1 MFVAKSVWGTH
12 CAPSI
17 SRIAAARSLTFL
29 SIILAAALGGLP
41 YAAFGAPISYG
52 SFTGTTVDYNNVTE
66 DTTTGDS
73 LPLFGTPVVSGNSI
87 DFNPVGFDAETSGAG
102 GSDDTGAR
110 LTFAIQAHAG
120 SAISNI
126 TFSEAG
132 DTTLAGAGT
141 DSTSTKVTAGGTLT
155 ISEVD
160 GAAVTPIV
168 RPIALTFT
176 PSGGDYGLASDG
188 GGLPIFHTQW
198 TGSLAVNVGQ
208 ILTSAG
214 VPFTFGATNI
224 AVDIVNS
231 LEARSESGTSA
242 LINKNDFG
250 GISITVNIPEPA
262 SGVLLVAGLAGLLV
276 AGRRPRSPHI

>member
-1 MFVAKSVWGTH
+1 MFVATSVWGTR
-12 CAPSI
+12 CARSI

-29 SIILAAALGGLP
+29 SLILAAVIGGLP

-73 LPLFGTPVVSGNSI
+73 LPLFGTPVVSANSI

-110 LTFAIQAHAG
+110 LTFAIQAHTG

-132 DTTLAGAGT
+132 DTTLGGAGT
-141 DSTSTKVTAGGTLT
+141 DLTSTRVTAAGTLT
-155 ISEVD
+155 INAVD
-160 GAAVTPIV
+160 GAPVTPIV

-176 PSGGDYGLASDG
+176 PSGGDYGLTSDG

-198 TGSLAVNVGQ
+198 TGSAAVNVAQ

-214 VPFTFGATNI
+214 VAYSLGATNVSI
-224 AVDIVNS
+224 DLVNS
-231 LEARSESGTSA
+231 LEARSQAGTSA

-262 SGVLLVAGLAGLLV
+262 SGVLLAAGLAGLLIT
-276 AGRRPRSPHI
+276 GRRRKSPQI